1 MADNPAADT
10 PEAYWPTAGE
20 LVGCSA
26 NTVAAIM
33 IREGALNA
41 DFPGDG
47 EDRKPE
53 DEAFWERVRLEADR
67 IASWA
72 IEGLAITGNAEEASS

>member
-1 MADNPAADT
+1 MADNSAADT
-10 PEAYWPTAGE
+10 PEAYWPTTGE

-26 NTVAAIM
+26 NTIAAIM

-47 EDRKPE
+47 EDRSPE
-53 DEAFWERVRLEADR
+53 DKAFWDRVFREADR
-67 IASWA
+67 IASWTVD
-72 IEGLAITGNAEEASS
+72 GLAITGKAEEASS